1 MHNIV
6 TIVNRK
12 LAFHIPA
19 LVCALLFL
27 ALQSNSN
34 SLRVV
39 LQKEL
44 QTIRSKSTQKPG
56 EEHVETVNGIQGD
69 LGGAQ
74 GVSTL
79 ECDMP

>member
-1 MHNIV
+1 MHNMV

-12 LAFHIPA
+12 LAFHTPA

-27 ALQSNSN
+27 ALESSSN
-34 SLRVV
+34 SLRVL

-44 QTIRSKSTQKPG
+44 QTIRSRSTQKPG
-56 EEHVETVNGIQGD
+56 EEHVENINGIQRD